1 MPDVILFSRVTIL
14 PRHQTKAELALQVLR
29 EKIRMG
35 ELEPGQRVR
44 VAALQDE
51 LGMSPTPIREALR
64 LLQADGLISYRPHQ
78 QIVVAD
84 SSSEETTEIFRLR
97 SLLEPLAVELAVPAL
112 RGSRLK
118 ELERR
123 HEKLLD
129 RVERGAS
136 VSASNAAWHWGI
148 YEASGSM
155 HLTDFIRRLW
165 ERFPWRT
172 MWVLPDRARMSA
184 AEHDAVMDGIRAGD
198 STLAARRMRVH
209 IESGCRTLLTFM
221 NERHARERDQA
232 EWLSAR

>member
-1 MPDVILFSRVTIL
+1 VTIL
-14 PRHQTKAELALQVLR
+14 PRHQTKAELALHVLR
-29 EKIRMG
+29 EKIRIG

-44 VAALQDE
+44 VTALQDE

-78 QIVVAD
+78 QIVVAE
-84 SSSEETTEIFRLR
+84 SSPAETIEIFRLR

-112 RGSRLK
+112 RGRPLK

-123 HEKLLD
+123 HEKLLEGVD
-129 RVERGAS
+129 RGAS
-136 VSASNAAWHWGI
+136 VSAINAAWHWVI
-148 YEASGSM
+148 YDASGSI

-184 AEHDAVMDGIRAGD
+184 GEHDAVMDGIRAGD
-198 STLAARRMRVH
+198 STHSAERMRAH
-209 IESGCRTLLTFM
+209 IESACGTLLTFM
-221 NERHARERDQA
+221 NEQHAADGDGA
-232 EWLSAR
+232 VEWPSPR